1 MHLRTCRQDAEDR
14 ACRHAFVAGT
24 QNMEEGSDIMSTR
37 DDDKQTQARLQAP
50 MGERDAATVAATP
63 GADPGARGREATI
76 VRTSVLGIGA
86 NVLLAAFKA
95 VVGMLTHSIA
105 VTMDAVNNLSDAMS
119 SVITIAGT
127 KLAGKAPDK
136 NHPLGYGRV
145 EYLSATIISIIVL
158 YAGVSSLIESVK
170 GIVAPQTPSYTP
182 TSLVIIAAA
191 VVVKLVLGRHVK
203 ATGERVGSDSLV
215 ASGAD
220 ALFDAVLSASTLA
233 AAAVFIATGF
243 AIEAWV
249 GAAISVVIVKSGLDM
264 LRETLSQ
271 ILGERADAELAQ
283 EVRRI
288 VSADPDANGAYDLVL
303 HSYGPEQ
310 LVGSVH
316 TEVADTMRADRIDEM
331 TRRIQHAV
339 YAGTNGRVI
348 LAAVGIYSRN
358 TSDDV
363 AVRMRSEVTRMVMAH
378 DGVIQM
384 HGFHVDEKNRL
395 LDFDVILDF
404 ALPDRQAT
412 YRQIVSEVQA
422 AYPDYKVSVAL
433 DVDAAD

>member
-63 GADPGARGREATI
+63 GADPGTRSREATI
-76 VRTSVLGIGA
+76 VRTSVLGIAA

-119 SVITIAGT
+119 SVITIVGT

-136 NHPLGYGRV
+136 KHPLGYGRV

>member
-1 MHLRTCRQDAEDR
+1 
-14 ACRHAFVAGT
+14 
-24 QNMEEGSDIMSTR
+24 MSTR
-37 DDDKQTQARLQAP
+37 DDEHQTQARQQAP
-50 MGERDAATVAATP
+50 TDEKDAAPVAAAA
-63 GADPGARGREATI
+63 GADPGARSREATI

-119 SVITIAGT
+119 SVITIVGT

-145 EYLSATIISIIVL
+145 EYLSATVISIIVL

-170 GIVAPQTPSYTP
+170 GIVSPQTPSYTT

-233 AAAVFIATGF
+233 AAAVFITTGF

-264 LRETLSQ
+264 LRDTLSQ

-316 TEVADTMRADRIDEM
+316 TEVADTLRADCIDEM

-363 AVRMRSEVTRMVMAH
+363 AMRMRSEVTRMVMAH

-404 ALPDRQAT
+404 ALPDREST
-412 YRQIVSEVQA
+412 YRQIVGEVQA
-422 AYPDYKVSVAL
+422 TYPDYKVSVTL

>member
-1 MHLRTCRQDAEDR
+1 
-14 ACRHAFVAGT
+14 
-24 QNMEEGSDIMSTR
+24 MSTR
-37 DDDKQTQARLQAP
+37 DDDKQTQARQQAP

-63 GADPGARGREATI
+63 GADPSTRGREATI

-119 SVITIAGT
+119 SVITIVGT

-136 NHPLGYGRV
+136 KHPLGYGRV

-363 AVRMRSEVTRMVMAH
+363 AVRMRSKVTRMVMAH

-422 AYPDYKVSVAL
+422 AYPDYKVNVAL

>member
-1 MHLRTCRQDAEDR
+1 MHLRMCRQDAEDR
-14 ACRHAFVAGT
+14 ACRHSFVAGT
-24 QNMEEGSDIMSTR
+24 KNMEEGSDIMSTR
-37 DDDKQTQARLQAP
+37 DDEQQTRRKAP
-50 MGERDAATVAATP
+50 TGEKDAATVAATP
-63 GADPGARGREATI
+63 GADPGTRSREATI
-76 VRTSVLGIGA
+76 VRTSVLGIAA

-136 NHPLGYGRV
+136 KHPLGYGRV

>member
-1 MHLRTCRQDAEDR
+1 
-14 ACRHAFVAGT
+14 
-24 QNMEEGSDIMSTR
+24 MEEGSDIMSTR
-37 DDDKQTQARLQAP
+37 DDEQQTRRKAP
-50 MGERDAATVAATP
+50 TGEKDAATVAATP
-63 GADPGARGREATI
+63 GADPGTRSREATI
-76 VRTSVLGIGA
+76 VRTSVLGIAA

-288 VSADPDANGAYDLVL
+288 VSADPDANGAYDL
-303 HSYGPEQ
+303 
-310 LVGSVH
+310 
-316 TEVADTMRADRIDEM
+316 RIDEM

-358 TSDDV
+358 TSDNV
-363 AVRMRSEVTRMVMAH
+363 AVQMRSEVTRMVMAH

>member
-1 MHLRTCRQDAEDR
+1 
-14 ACRHAFVAGT
+14 
-24 QNMEEGSDIMSTR
+24 MEEGSDIMSTR
-37 DDDKQTQARLQAP
+37 DDEQQTRRKAP
-50 MGERDAATVAATP
+50 TGEKDAATVAATP
-63 GADPGARGREATI
+63 GADPGTRSREATI
-76 VRTSVLGIGA
+76 VRTSVLGIAA

-363 AVRMRSEVTRMVMAH
+363 AVRMRSKVTRMVMAH

-422 AYPDYKVSVAL
+422 AYPDYKVNVAL

>member
-1 MHLRTCRQDAEDR
+1 
-14 ACRHAFVAGT
+14 
-24 QNMEEGSDIMSTR
+24 MEEGSDIMSTR
-37 DDDKQTQARLQAP
+37 DDEHQTQARQQAP
-50 MGERDAATVAATP
+50 TGEKDAAPVAAAA
-63 GADPGARGREATI
+63 GADPDARSREATI

-119 SVITIAGT
+119 SVITIVGT

-145 EYLSATIISIIVL
+145 EYLSATVISIIVL

-170 GIVAPQTPSYTP
+170 GIVSPQTPSYTP

-233 AAAVFIATGF
+233 AAAVFITTGF

-264 LRETLSQ
+264 LRDTLSQ
-271 ILGERADAELAQ
+271 ILGERADADLAQ

-316 TEVADTMRADRIDEM
+316 TEVADTLRADCIDEM

-363 AVRMRSEVTRMVMAH
+363 AMRMRSEVTRMVMAH

-404 ALPDRQAT
+404 ALPDREST
-412 YRQIVSEVQA
+412 YRQIVGEVQA
-422 AYPDYKVSVAL
+422 TYPDYKVSVTL

>member
-1 MHLRTCRQDAEDR
+1 MHLRMCRQDAEDR
-14 ACRHAFVAGT
+14 ACRHSFVAGT
-24 QNMEEGSDIMSTR
+24 KNMEEGSDIMSTR
-37 DDDKQTQARLQAP
+37 DDEQQTRRKAP
-50 MGERDAATVAATP
+50 TGEKDAATVAATP
-63 GADPGARGREATI
+63 GADPGTRSREATI
-76 VRTSVLGIGA
+76 VRTSVLGIAA

-136 NHPLGYGRV
+136 KHPLGYGRV

-363 AVRMRSEVTRMVMAH
+363 AVRMRSKVTRMVMAH

-422 AYPDYKVSVAL
+422 AYPDYKVNVAL

>member
-1 MHLRTCRQDAEDR
+1 
-14 ACRHAFVAGT
+14 
-24 QNMEEGSDIMSTR
+24 MEEGSDIMSTR

-63 GADPGARGREATI
+63 GADPGTRSREATI
-76 VRTSVLGIGA
+76 VRTSVLGIAA

-136 NHPLGYGRV
+136 KHPLGYGRV

>member
-1 MHLRTCRQDAEDR
+1 MHVRTCRQAAEAR
-14 ACRHAFVAGT
+14 TCRHALVAGT
-24 QNMEEGSDIMSTR
+24 QSMEEGSDITSTR
-37 DDDKQTQARLQAP
+37 DDEHQTQAP
-50 MGERDAATVAATP
+50 TGEKDAAPVATAA
-63 GADPGARGREATI
+63 GADPGARSREATI
-76 VRTSVLGIGA
+76 ARTSVLGIGA

-105 VTMDAVNNLSDAMS
+105 VTMDAVNNPSDAMS
-119 SVITIAGT
+119 SVITIVGT
-127 KLAGKAPDK
+127 KLAGKAPDR

-145 EYLSATIISIIVL
+145 ECLSATVISIIVL
-158 YAGVSSLIESVK
+158 YAGVSSFIESVK
-170 GIVAPQTPSYTP
+170 GIVSPQTPSYTP

-233 AAAVFIATGF
+233 AAAVFITTGF

-264 LRETLSQ
+264 LRDTLSQ
-271 ILGERADAELAQ
+271 ILGERADADLAQ

-288 VSADPDANGAYDLVL
+288 VSADPDANGVYDLVL

-316 TEVADTMRADRIDEM
+316 T
-331 TRRIQHAV
+331 
-339 YAGTNGRVI
+339 
-348 LAAVGIYSRN
+348 
-358 TSDDV
+358 
-363 AVRMRSEVTRMVMAH
+363 
-378 DGVIQM
+378 
-384 HGFHVDEKNRL
+384 
-395 LDFDVILDF
+395 
-404 ALPDRQAT
+404 
-412 YRQIVSEVQA
+412 
-422 AYPDYKVSVAL
+422 
-433 DVDAAD
+433 

>member
-1 MHLRTCRQDAEDR
+1 
-14 ACRHAFVAGT
+14 
-24 QNMEEGSDIMSTR
+24 MEEGSDIMSTR
-37 DDDKQTQARLQAP
+37 DDEHQTQARQQAP
-50 MGERDAATVAATP
+50 TGEKDAAPVAAAA
-63 GADPGARGREATI
+63 GADPDARSREATI

-119 SVITIAGT
+119 SVITIVGT

-145 EYLSATIISIIVL
+145 EYLSATVISIIVL

-170 GIVAPQTPSYTP
+170 GIVSPQTPSYTP

-233 AAAVFIATGF
+233 AAAVFITTGF

-264 LRETLSQ
+264 LRDTLSQ
-271 ILGERADAELAQ
+271 ILGERADADLAQ

-316 TEVADTMRADRIDEM
+316 TEVADTLRADCIDEM

-363 AVRMRSEVTRMVMAH
+363 AMRMRSEVTRMVMAH

-404 ALPDRQAT
+404 ALPDREST
-412 YRQIVSEVQA
+412 YRQIVGEVQA
-422 AYPDYKVSVAL
+422 AYPDYSVSVTL

>member
-50 MGERDAATVAATP
+50 MGEKDAATVAATP
-63 GADPGARGREATI
+63 GADPGTRSREATI
-76 VRTSVLGIGA
+76 VRTSVLGIAA

>member
-1 MHLRTCRQDAEDR
+1 
-14 ACRHAFVAGT
+14 
-24 QNMEEGSDIMSTR
+24 MSTR
-37 DDDKQTQARLQAP
+37 DDDKQTQARQQAP
-50 MGERDAATVAATP
+50 MGERDVATAAATP
-63 GADPGARGREATI
+63 GADPSARGREATI

-119 SVITIAGT
+119 SVITIVGT

-136 NHPLGYGRV
+136 RHPLGYGRV

-363 AVRMRSEVTRMVMAH
+363 AVRMRSKVTRMVMAH

-422 AYPDYKVSVAL
+422 AYPDYKVNVAL

>member
-1 MHLRTCRQDAEDR
+1 
-14 ACRHAFVAGT
+14 
-24 QNMEEGSDIMSTR
+24 MSTR
-37 DDDKQTQARLQAP
+37 DDEQQTQAPQQAP
-50 MGERDAATVAATP
+50 MREKDAATVAATP
-63 GADPGARGREATI
+63 GADPSARSREATI
-76 VRTSVLGIGA
+76 VRTSVLGIAA

-119 SVITIAGT
+119 SVITIVGT

-136 NHPLGYGRV
+136 RHPLGYGRV

-233 AAAVFIATGF
+233 AAAVFILTGF

-271 ILGERADAELAQ
+271 IL
-283 EVRRI
+283 
-288 VSADPDANGAYDLVL
+288 
-303 HSYGPEQ
+303 
-310 LVGSVH
+310 
-316 TEVADTMRADRIDEM
+316 
-331 TRRIQHAV
+331 
-339 YAGTNGRVI
+339 
-348 LAAVGIYSRN
+348 
-358 TSDDV
+358 
-363 AVRMRSEVTRMVMAH
+363 
-378 DGVIQM
+378 
-384 HGFHVDEKNRL
+384 
-395 LDFDVILDF
+395 
-404 ALPDRQAT
+404 
-412 YRQIVSEVQA
+412 
-422 AYPDYKVSVAL
+422 
-433 DVDAAD
+433 

>member
-1 MHLRTCRQDAEDR
+1 MHLRMCRQDAEDR

-24 QNMEEGSDIMSTR
+24 KNMEEGSDIMSTR
-37 DDDKQTQARLQAP
+37 DDEQQTRRKAP
-50 MGERDAATVAATP
+50 TGEKDAATVAATP
-63 GADPGARGREATI
+63 GADPGTRSREATI
-76 VRTSVLGIGA
+76 VRTSVLGIAA

-316 TEVADTMRADRIDEM
+316 TEVADTMHADRIDEM

-358 TSDDV
+358 TSDNV
-363 AVRMRSEVTRMVMAH
+363 AVQMRSEVTRMVMAH

>member
-1 MHLRTCRQDAEDR
+1 MHLRMCRQDAEDR
-14 ACRHAFVAGT
+14 ACRHSFVAGT
-24 QNMEEGSDIMSTR
+24 KNMEEGSDIMSTR
-37 DDDKQTQARLQAP
+37 DDEQQTRRKAP
-50 MGERDAATVAATP
+50 TGEKDAATVAATP
-63 GADPGARGREATI
+63 GADPGTRSREATI
-76 VRTSVLGIGA
+76 VRTSVLGIAA

-136 NHPLGYGRV
+136 KHPLGYGRV

-358 TSDDV
+358 TSDNV
-363 AVRMRSEVTRMVMAH
+363 AVQMRSEVTRMVMAH

>member
-1 MHLRTCRQDAEDR
+1 
-14 ACRHAFVAGT
+14 
-24 QNMEEGSDIMSTR
+24 MEEGSDIMSTR
-37 DDDKQTQARLQAP
+37 DDEQQTRRKAP
-50 MGERDAATVAATP
+50 TGEKDAATVAATP
-63 GADPGARGREATI
+63 GADPGTRSREATI
-76 VRTSVLGIGA
+76 VRTSVLGIAA

>member
-37 DDDKQTQARLQAP
+37 DDEQQTRRKAP
-50 MGERDAATVAATP
+50 TGEKDAATVAATP
-63 GADPGARGREATI
+63 GADPGTRSREATI
-76 VRTSVLGIGA
+76 VRTSVLGIAA

>member
-1 MHLRTCRQDAEDR
+1 MHLRTRRQDAEDR

-24 QNMEEGSDIMSTR
+24 QNMEEGSDIMSTS

-63 GADPGARGREATI
+63 GADPSARGREATI

-119 SVITIAGT
+119 SVITIVGT

-136 NHPLGYGRV
+136 KHPLGYGRV

-363 AVRMRSEVTRMVMAH
+363 AVRMRSKVTRMVMAH

-422 AYPDYKVSVAL
+422 AYPDYKVNVAL

>member
-1 MHLRTCRQDAEDR
+1 
-14 ACRHAFVAGT
+14 
-24 QNMEEGSDIMSTR
+24 MEEGSDIMSTR

-63 GADPGARGREATI
+63 GADPGTRSREATI
-76 VRTSVLGIGA
+76 VRTSVLGIAA

-119 SVITIAGT
+119 SVITIVGT

>member
-1 MHLRTCRQDAEDR
+1 
-14 ACRHAFVAGT
+14 
-24 QNMEEGSDIMSTR
+24 MEEGSDIMSTR
-37 DDDKQTQARLQAP
+37 DDEHQTQARQQAP
-50 MGERDAATVAATP
+50 TGEKDAAPVAAAA
-63 GADPGARGREATI
+63 GADPDARSREATI

-119 SVITIAGT
+119 SVITIVGT

-145 EYLSATIISIIVL
+145 EYLSATVISIIVL

-170 GIVAPQTPSYTP
+170 GIVSPQTPSYTP

-233 AAAVFIATGF
+233 AAAVFITTGF

-264 LRETLSQ
+264 LRDTLSQ

-316 TEVADTMRADRIDEM
+316 TEVADTLRADCIDEM

-363 AVRMRSEVTRMVMAH
+363 AMRMRSEVTRMVMAH

-404 ALPDRQAT
+404 ALPDREST
-412 YRQIVSEVQA
+412 YRQIVGEVQA
-422 AYPDYKVSVAL
+422 TYPDYKVSVTL

>member
-1 MHLRTCRQDAEDR
+1 
-14 ACRHAFVAGT
+14 
-24 QNMEEGSDIMSTR
+24 MEEGSDIMSTR
-37 DDDKQTQARLQAP
+37 DDEQQTRRKAP
-50 MGERDAATVAATP
+50 TGEKDAATVAATP
-63 GADPGARGREATI
+63 GADPGTRSREATI
-76 VRTSVLGIGA
+76 VRTSVLGIAA

-158 YAGVSSLIESVK
+158 YAGVSSLVESVK

-358 TSDDV
+358 TSDNV
-363 AVRMRSEVTRMVMAH
+363 AVQMRSEVTRMVMAH

>member
-1 MHLRTCRQDAEDR
+1 
-14 ACRHAFVAGT
+14 
-24 QNMEEGSDIMSTR
+24 MEEGSDIMSTR
-37 DDDKQTQARLQAP
+37 DDEHQTQARQQAP
-50 MGERDAATVAATP
+50 TGEKDAAPVAAAA
-63 GADPGARGREATI
+63 GADPDARSREATI

-119 SVITIAGT
+119 SVITIVGT

-145 EYLSATIISIIVL
+145 EYLSATVISIIVL

-170 GIVAPQTPSYTP
+170 GIVSPQTPSYTP

-233 AAAVFIATGF
+233 AAAVFITTGF

-264 LRETLSQ
+264 LRDTLSQ
-271 ILGERADAELAQ
+271 ILGERADADLAQ

-316 TEVADTMRADRIDEM
+316 TEVADTMRADCIDEM

-363 AVRMRSEVTRMVMAH
+363 AMRMRSEVTRMVMAH

-404 ALPDRQAT
+404 ALPDREST
-412 YRQIVSEVQA
+412 YRQIVGEVQA
-422 AYPDYKVSVAL
+422 TYPDYKVSVTL

>member
-1 MHLRTCRQDAEDR
+1 MHLRMCRQDAEDR
-14 ACRHAFVAGT
+14 ACRHSFVAGT
-24 QNMEEGSDIMSTR
+24 KNMEEGSDIMSTR
-37 DDDKQTQARLQAP
+37 DDEQQTRRKAP
-50 MGERDAATVAATP
+50 TGEKDAATVAATP
-63 GADPGARGREATI
+63 GADPGTRSREATI
-76 VRTSVLGIGA
+76 VRTSVLGIAA

-363 AVRMRSEVTRMVMAH
+363 AVRMRSEVTRMAMAH

>member
-1 MHLRTCRQDAEDR
+1 
-14 ACRHAFVAGT
+14 
-24 QNMEEGSDIMSTR
+24 MEEGSDIMSTR
-37 DDDKQTQARLQAP
+37 DDEHQTQARQQAP
-50 MGERDAATVAATP
+50 TGEKDAAPVAAAA
-63 GADPGARGREATI
+63 GADPDARSREATI

-119 SVITIAGT
+119 SVITIVGT

-145 EYLSATIISIIVL
+145 EYLSATVISIIVL

-170 GIVAPQTPSYTP
+170 GIVSPQTPSYTT

-233 AAAVFIATGF
+233 AAAVFITTGF

-264 LRETLSQ
+264 LRDTLSQ

-316 TEVADTMRADRIDEM
+316 TEVADTLRADCIDEM

-363 AVRMRSEVTRMVMAH
+363 AMRMRSEVTRMVMAH

-404 ALPDRQAT
+404 ALPDREST
-412 YRQIVSEVQA
+412 YRQIVGEVQA
-422 AYPDYKVSVAL
+422 TYPDYKVSVTL

>member
-1 MHLRTCRQDAEDR
+1 
-14 ACRHAFVAGT
+14 
-24 QNMEEGSDIMSTR
+24 MEEGSDIMSTR
-37 DDDKQTQARLQAP
+37 DDEQQTQARQQAT

-63 GADPGARGREATI
+63 GADPSTRGREATI

-119 SVITIAGT
+119 SVITIVGT

-136 NHPLGYGRV
+136 KHPLGYGRV

-363 AVRMRSEVTRMVMAH
+363 AVRMRSKVTRMVMAH

-422 AYPDYKVSVAL
+422 AYPDYKVNVAL

>member
-1 MHLRTCRQDAEDR
+1 
-14 ACRHAFVAGT
+14 
-24 QNMEEGSDIMSTR
+24 MEEGSDIMSTR
-37 DDDKQTQARLQAP
+37 DDEHQTQARQQAP
-50 MGERDAATVAATP
+50 TGEKDAAPMAAAA
-63 GADPGARGREATI
+63 GADPDARSREATI

-119 SVITIAGT
+119 SVITIVGT

-145 EYLSATIISIIVL
+145 EYLSATVISIIVL

-170 GIVAPQTPSYTP
+170 GIVSPQTPSYTP

-233 AAAVFIATGF
+233 AAAVFITTGF

-264 LRETLSQ
+264 LRDTLSQ
-271 ILGERADAELAQ
+271 ILGERADADLAQ

-316 TEVADTMRADRIDEM
+316 TEVADTLRADCIDEM

-363 AVRMRSEVTRMVMAH
+363 AMRMRSEVTRMVMAH

-404 ALPDRQAT
+404 ALPDREST
-412 YRQIVSEVQA
+412 YRQIVGEVQA
-422 AYPDYKVSVAL
+422 AYPDYSVSVTL

>member
-1 MHLRTCRQDAEDR
+1 
-14 ACRHAFVAGT
+14 
-24 QNMEEGSDIMSTR
+24 MEEGSDIMSTR
-37 DDDKQTQARLQAP
+37 DDDKQAQARQQAP

-63 GADPGARGREATI
+63 GADPSARGREATI

-119 SVITIAGT
+119 SVITIVGT

-136 NHPLGYGRV
+136 RHPLGYGRV

-363 AVRMRSEVTRMVMAH
+363 AVRMRSKVTRMVMAH

-422 AYPDYKVSVAL
+422 AYPDYKVNVAL

>member
-1 MHLRTCRQDAEDR
+1 
-14 ACRHAFVAGT
+14 
-24 QNMEEGSDIMSTR
+24 MEEGSDIMSTR
-37 DDDKQTQARLQAP
+37 DDEQQTRRKAPTGEKDAATVAATPDDDKQTQARLQAP

-76 VRTSVLGIGA
+76 VRTSVLGIAA

-119 SVITIAGT
+119 SVITIVGT

-136 NHPLGYGRV
+136 KHPLGYGRV

-158 YAGVSSLIESVK
+158 YAGVSSLNESVK

-358 TSDDV
+358 TSDNV
-363 AVRMRSEVTRMVMAH
+363 AVQMRSEVTRMVMAH

>member
-1 MHLRTCRQDAEDR
+1 MHLRMCRQDAEDR
-14 ACRHAFVAGT
+14 ACRHSFVAGT
-24 QNMEEGSDIMSTR
+24 KNMEEGSDIMSTR
-37 DDDKQTQARLQAP
+37 DDEQQTRRKAP
-50 MGERDAATVAATP
+50 TGEKDAATVAATP
-63 GADPGARGREATI
+63 GADPGTRSREATI
-76 VRTSVLGIGA
+76 VRTSVLGIAA

-363 AVRMRSEVTRMVMAH
+363 AVRMRSKVTRMVMAH

-422 AYPDYKVSVAL
+422 AYPDYKVNVAL

>member
-14 ACRHAFVAGT
+14 ACRHSFVAGT
-24 QNMEEGSDIMSTR
+24 KNMEEGSDIMSTR
-37 DDDKQTQARLQAP
+37 DDEQQTRRKAP
-50 MGERDAATVAATP
+50 TGEKDAATVAATP
-63 GADPGARGREATI
+63 GADPGTRSREATI
-76 VRTSVLGIGA
+76 VRTSVLGIAA

-358 TSDDV
+358 TSDNV
-363 AVRMRSEVTRMVMAH
+363 AVQMRSEVTRMVMAH

>member
-1 MHLRTCRQDAEDR
+1 
-14 ACRHAFVAGT
+14 
-24 QNMEEGSDIMSTR
+24 MEEGSDIMSTR
-37 DDDKQTQARLQAP
+37 DDEHQTQARQQAP
-50 MGERDAATVAATP
+50 TGEKDAAPVAAAA
-63 GADPGARGREATI
+63 GADPDARSREATI

-119 SVITIAGT
+119 SVITIVGT

-145 EYLSATIISIIVL
+145 EYLSATVISIIVL

-170 GIVAPQTPSYTP
+170 GIVSPQTPSYTP

-233 AAAVFIATGF
+233 AAAVFITTGF

-264 LRETLSQ
+264 LRDTLSQ
-271 ILGERADAELAQ
+271 ILGERADADLAQ

-316 TEVADTMRADRIDEM
+316 TEVADTMRADCIDEM

-363 AVRMRSEVTRMVMAH
+363 AMRMRSEVTRMVMAH

-412 YRQIVSEVQA
+412 YRQIVGEVQA
-422 AYPDYKVSVAL
+422 AYPDYKVSVTL

>member
-1 MHLRTCRQDAEDR
+1 
-14 ACRHAFVAGT
+14 
-24 QNMEEGSDIMSTR
+24 MEEGSDIMSTS

-63 GADPGARGREATI
+63 GADPSARGREATI

-119 SVITIAGT
+119 SVITIVGT

-145 EYLSATIISIIVL
+145 EYLSATVISIIVL

-170 GIVAPQTPSYTP
+170 GIVSPQTPSYTP

-233 AAAVFIATGF
+233 AAAVFITTGF

-363 AVRMRSEVTRMVMAH
+363 AMRMRSEVTRMVMAH

-412 YRQIVSEVQA
+412 YRQIVGEVQA
-422 AYPDYKVSVAL
+422 TYPDYKVSVTL

>member
-1 MHLRTCRQDAEDR
+1 
-14 ACRHAFVAGT
+14 
-24 QNMEEGSDIMSTR
+24 MEEGLDIMSTR
-37 DDDKQTQARLQAP
+37 DDEQQAQAP
-50 MGERDAATVAATP
+50 QQAHTGEKDAATVAATP
-63 GADPGARGREATI
+63 GADPSARGREATI

-119 SVITIAGT
+119 SVITIVGT

-271 ILGERADAELAQ
+271 ILGERADADLAQ

-288 VSADPDANGAYDLVL
+288 VAADPDANGAYDLVL

-384 HGFHVDEKNRL
+384 HGFHVDEKGRL

-412 YRQIVSEVQA
+412 YRQIVEEVKA
-422 AYPDYKVSVAL
+422 TYPDYSVNVTL

>member
-1 MHLRTCRQDAEDR
+1 
-14 ACRHAFVAGT
+14 
-24 QNMEEGSDIMSTR
+24 MEEGSDIMSTR
-37 DDDKQTQARLQAP
+37 DDEHQTQARQQAP
-50 MGERDAATVAATP
+50 TGEKDAAPVAAAA
-63 GADPGARGREATI
+63 GADPEARSREATI

-119 SVITIAGT
+119 SVITIVGT

-145 EYLSATIISIIVL
+145 EYLSATVISIIVL

-170 GIVAPQTPSYTP
+170 GIVSPQTPSYTP

-233 AAAVFIATGF
+233 AAAVFITTGF

-264 LRETLSQ
+264 LRDTLSQ

-316 TEVADTMRADRIDEM
+316 TEVADTMRADCIDEM

-363 AVRMRSEVTRMVMAH
+363 AMRMRSEVTRMVMAH

-404 ALPDRQAT
+404 ALPDREST
-412 YRQIVSEVQA
+412 YRQIVGEVQA
-422 AYPDYKVSVAL
+422 TYPDYKVSVTL

>member
-1 MHLRTCRQDAEDR
+1 MHLRMCRQDAEDR
-14 ACRHAFVAGT
+14 ACRHSFVAGT
-24 QNMEEGSDIMSTR
+24 KNMEEGSDIMSTR
-37 DDDKQTQARLQAP
+37 DDEQQTRRKAP
-50 MGERDAATVAATP
+50 TGEKDAATVAATP
-63 GADPGARGREATI
+63 GADPGTRSREATI
-76 VRTSVLGIGA
+76 VRTSVLGIAA

-358 TSDDV
+358 TSDNV
-363 AVRMRSEVTRMVMAH
+363 AVQMRSEVTRMVMAH